1 MPIIEQFDLSKSTLA
16 RSPADRIVL
25 LAHEVPKRIR
35 FRIPSLKNNDPAAQ
49 LVGARVAALGGVAS
63 ACVNPLTASLIVVY
77 DGAPGTRARI
87 FAALTYLDYRICS
100 WPPAHASARHR
111 DTSIGGVV
119 AKLLI
124 RKLFEDVVY
133 VAVGAIL

>member
-16 RSPADRIVL
+16 RSPVDRVVL

-35 FRIPSLKNNDPAAQ
+35 FGIPSLKNNDPAAQ
-49 LVGARVAALGGVAS
+49 LVGARVAALDGVAS
-63 ACVNPLTASLIVVY
+63 AGVNPLTASLIVVY
-77 DGAPGTRARI
+77 DGAPGTRAGI
-87 FAALTYLDYRICS
+87 FAALTKLEYRICL
-100 WPPAHASARHR
+100 WPAVHASARHR
-111 DTSIGGVV
+111 NTSIGGVV

-124 RKLFEDVVY
+124 RKFFEDAFY